1 MTDYKQLYFK
11 LFNKLTDISEE
22 IKQIQAEAE
31 ELFLDADDETT
42 PEQ

>member
-11 LFNKLTDISEE
+11 LFNKLTDITEE
-22 IKQIQAEAE
+22 IKQIQSEAE
-31 ELFLDADDETT
+31 DLFLDSADETT

>member
-1 MTDYKQLYFK
+1 MADYKQMYFK
-11 LFNKLTDISEE
+11 LFNKLTDIAEE

-31 ELFLDADDETT
+31 EIFLETEEEKT

>member
-31 ELFLDADDETT
+31 ELFLERDDEPT

>member
-11 LFNKLTDISEE
+11 LFNKLTDIAEE

-31 ELFLDADDETT
+31 DLFVEMNDKTM

>member
-1 MTDYKQLYFK
+1 MSDYKQMYYK
-11 LFNKLTDISEE
+11 LFNKLTDIAEE

-31 ELFLDADDETT
+31 EIFLETEEEKT

>member
-22 IKQIQAEAE
+22 IKKIQAETE
-31 ELFLDADDETT
+31 DLFLEMNDDTT
-42 PEQ
+42 PGH

>member
-1 MTDYKQLYFK
+1 MADYKQMYFK
-11 LFNKLTDISEE
+11 LFNKLTDICEE

-31 ELFLDADDETT
+31 EIFLETEEEKT